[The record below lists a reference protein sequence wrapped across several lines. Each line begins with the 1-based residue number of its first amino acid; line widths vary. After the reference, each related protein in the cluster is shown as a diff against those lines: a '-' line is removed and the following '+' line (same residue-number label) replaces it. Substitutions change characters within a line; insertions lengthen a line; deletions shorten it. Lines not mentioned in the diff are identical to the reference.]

1 MIGVVIPAHNEE
13 QVIRSCIGAVQRAA
27 QHAALMDE
35 PVEMVVVLDDC
46 TDATYAAAVASGAM
60 TLSIQARNV
69 GMARAAG
76 ARVMLARGARW
87 LSFTDADTVVSEGWL
102 ASQLALQADAVC
114 GTVCILDWS
123 PHGANAELLKAH
135 FSETYFDRDGHR
147 HVHGANLGVSAE
159 AYQEIGGFEQLACG
173 EDQALVAALVV
184 AGRHV
189 AWSSLP
195 RVVTSA
201 RVDARAPN
209 GFAGALLNAVA
220 QRLAEAAAPLHTA
233 VDAT

>member
-1 MIGVVIPAHNEE
+1 MIGIVIPAHNEE
-13 QVIRSCIGAVQRAA
+13 QVIRICLAAVSRAA
-27 QHAALMDE
+27 QHPSLTGE
-35 PVEMVVVLDDC
+35 PVETVVVLDDC
-46 TDATYAAAVASGAM
+46 TDATCVEAGAAGAM
-60 TLSIQARNV
+60 TLSIRARNV

-76 ARVMLARGARW
+76 AQAMLARGARW
-87 LSFTDADTVVSEGWL
+87 LAFTDADTVVSEAWL
-102 ASQLALQADAVC
+102 ANQLELQADVVC
-114 GTVCILDWS
+114 GTVCIQDWS
-123 PHGANAELLKAH
+123 PHGANAELLESH
-135 FSETYFDRDGHR
+135 FKETYFDRDDHR

-159 AYQEIGGFEQLACG
+159 AYRAVGGFRHLACG
-173 EDQALVAALVV
+173 EDEALVAALVA

-201 RVDARAPN
+201 RVHARAPG

-233 VDAT
+233 TAAM